1 MEAVDRLQAVVEG
14 LLLWLKENISSS
26 ESSNPRTISPNIE
39 LEDIFKFEDA
49 AHWDPDPKQLNEIF
63 EFRDPEPEQLNKMFE
78 FEEAAQIDSDQEQMN
93 KVFKFRDP
101 KPKQL
106 NEISEV

>member
-49 AHWDPDPKQLNEIF
+49 AH
-63 EFRDPEPEQLNKMFE
+63 
-78 FEEAAQIDSDQEQMN
+78 
-93 KVFKFRDP
+93 
-101 KPKQL
+101 
-106 NEISEV
+106 